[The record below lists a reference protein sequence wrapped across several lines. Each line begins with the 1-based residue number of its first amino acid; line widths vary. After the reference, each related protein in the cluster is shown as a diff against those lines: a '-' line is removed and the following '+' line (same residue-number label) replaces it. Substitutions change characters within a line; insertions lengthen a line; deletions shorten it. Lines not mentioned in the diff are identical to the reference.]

1 MRQQILVE
9 ATRLFAA
16 RGYDGTSLQ
25 DIAVAVGIRKPSL
38 LYHFNSKAELHLG
51 VLEELLIHWQDVLP
65 RLLLAATS
73 GLRRFD
79 AITMELVTFFTDSP
93 DRARLLLREALD
105 RPVELRASIVDN
117 VSPWVQV
124 VCDNIRVGQ
133 KQGMI
138 HPDVDPEAYV
148 THVIALVISSVAT
161 FDTVGAV
168 MHAGDDGQ
176 QQRAR
181 HVAELLRVARAS
193 LFRPRDRAEE
203 SESNASPKNDNDT
216 TSADIQA
223 R

>member
-1 MRQQILVE
+1 MRQQILDE

-16 RGYDGTSLQ
+16 KGFDGTSLN
-25 DIAVAVGIRKPSL
+25 DIAEAVGIRKPSL
-38 LYHFNSKAELHLG
+38 LYHFNSKAELRRG
-51 VLEELLIHWQDVLP
+51 VLEQLLSHWQDVLP

-79 AITMELVTFFTDSP
+79 AITRELVTFFTDSP

-105 RPVELRASIVDN
+105 RPKELRASIVND

-124 VCDNIRVGQ
+124 VCDNIRSGQ
-133 KQGMI
+133 QQGMI

-168 MHAGDDGQ
+168 MSPGGVDAD
-176 QQRAR
+176 QRAR
-181 HVAELLRVARAS
+181 HVAELLRVARSS
-193 LFRPRDRAEE
+193 LFAPRDSDINE
-203 SESNASPKNDNDT
+203 T
-216 TSADIQA
+216 TKSGNRQA

>member
-16 RGYDGTSLQ
+16 RGFDGTSLQ
-25 DIAVAVGIRKPSL
+25 DLADAVGIRKPSL
-38 LYHFNSKAELHLG
+38 LYHFNSKAELRRG
-51 VLEELLIHWQDVLP
+51 VLEELLSHWQDVLP

-79 AITMELVTFFTDSP
+79 AITRELVTFFTDSP
-93 DRARLLLREALD
+93 DRARLLVREALD

-117 VSPWVQV
+117 VSPWVKV
-124 VCDNIRVGQ
+124 VCDNIRAGQ

-168 MHAGDDGQ
+168 MHAGDDAQ
-176 QQRAR
+176 AQRAR
-181 HVAELLRVARAS
+181 HVAELLRVARSS
-193 LFRPRDRAEE
+193 LFRPRERADD
-203 SESNASPKNDNDT
+203 DNET
-216 TSADIQA
+216 TTLTSADHQA

>member
-16 RGYDGTSLQ
+16 RGFDGTSLQ
-25 DIAVAVGIRKPSL
+25 DLADAVGIRKPSL
-38 LYHFNSKAELHLG
+38 LYHFNSKAELRRG
-51 VLEELLIHWQDVLP
+51 VLEELLSHWQNVLP

-79 AITMELVTFFTDSP
+79 ALTRELVTFFTDNP
-93 DRARLLLREALD
+93 DRARLLVREALD
-105 RPVELRASIVDN
+105 RPVELRTSIVDN
-117 VSPWVQV
+117 VSPWVKV
-124 VCDNIRVGQ
+124 VCDNIRAGQ

-176 QQRAR
+176 HQRAR

-193 LFRPRDRAEE
+193 LFRPRDRTAD
-203 SESNASPKNDNDT
+203 SDDNPKHDNDK
-216 TSADIQA
+216 TSADLQA